1 MNASRISTLALATLL
16 AMQGFFIS
24 GAAFAQDQ
32 DPCAENG
39 ALMSAARQAQA
50 ERAKEIEDH
59 ARNVYGPMA
68 KSPDWLS
75 DSQSLLSNC
84 VADQYGDW
92 KVSTGS
98 AIFDQ
103 IANKAKDAAID
114 KACAEQR
121 KRVAEYTSDARGYLS
136 RIPGYQNIG
145 SQGSSFPSGAGGMN
159 YDDLIGNIGGGNQ
172 TPNIPN
178 IPGPGSGGNIPGVS
192 NPRPN
197 PSPTPI
203 QRNPPGGIPGVSPI
217 P

>member
-16 AMQGFFIS
+16 AVPGFLVS
-24 GAAFAQDQ
+24 GAAFAQ

-39 ALMSAARQAQA
+39 ALMTGARQAQA

-68 KSPDWLS
+68 KSPEWLS
-75 DSQSLLSNC
+75 DSQSLLANC

-121 KRVAEYTSDARGYLS
+121 KRVSEYTSEARGYLS
-136 RIPGYQNIG
+136 RVKGYENIG
-145 SQGSSFPSGAGGMN
+145 SQIPDFPTGTGGLN
-159 YDDLIGNIGGGNQ
+159 YDDLIGRIGGGQ

-197 PSPTPI
+197 PGTPNNP
-203 QRNPPGGIPGVSPI
+203 RNPPGGIPGISPI